1 MKLLVTGAWKAT
13 AEQLDALRGLGHEIV
28 FQQQEK
34 DPLVC
39 PYESVEGVIAN
50 GLFLSHPIEKF
61 TNLRYIQLTSAGFDR
76 VPMDYVKAH
85 GIEIHNARGVYS
97 VPMAEHAI
105 AGVLALYRR
114 LHDFRAFQQQR
125 SWEKLRDLEE
135 LNGKSVLILGCGS
148 VGTECARRFA
158 AFNCRVI
165 GVDVVSFT
173 PDRVFQE
180 FHLLNELDALLP
192 QADVVVLTLP
202 LADDTRKLMD
212 TRRLALL
219 KDRAV
224 VVSISRGAVIDQ
236 AALQKE
242 IASNRLRAVLDVFDN
257 EPLDE
262 ASQLWTSPNAIITP
276 HVSFVGNQ
284 NPDRLAKVILENL
297 NA

>member
-39 PYESVEGVIAN
+39 PYEEVEGVVCN
-50 GLFLSHPIEKF
+50 GLFLSHSIEKF
-61 TNLRYIQLTSAGFDR
+61 TSLRYIQLTSAGFDR

-192 QADVVVLTLP
+192 QADVIVLTLP
-202 LADDTRKLMD
+202 LTDETRKLLD

-262 ASQLWTSPNAIITP
+262 ASQLWTSPNAIVTP
-276 HVSFVGNQ
+276 HVSFVGNH